1 MLTPYMEKK
10 GKKGIS
16 TFSAQITSTVSV
28 ALVLLLLGIISML
41 GIAARSITTEI
52 RENMGFSVILSDTVT
67 VNNVNSLKKQF
78 STSPGVSGIIYFSP
92 EDALQKWQ
100 EETGEDLVKVLGVNP
115 LPGEIEVKVKARYAS
130 TDSIAKM
137 IAPLKKLPYVSE
149 VSVHSDMVDSI
160 NHNIKSIVLVLTIVA
175 AALLFISF
183 ALINNTVRLT
193 VYSRRFLI
201 HTMKLV
207 GATGGFIRRPI
218 INSNMLSGLIAAII
232 ADLLLAGALFYL
244 HSADRV
250 IASAVP
256 WEEAA
261 WVFGGIIIIG
271 IAICSIASLFATNK
285 FLRSDYDDMF
295 K

>member
-1 MLTPYMEKK
+1 MEKK

-52 RENMGFSVILSDTVT
+52 RENMGFSVIFSDTAT
-67 VNNVNSLKKQF
+67 VNNVNSLKKHF

-100 EETGEDLVKVLGVNP
+100 EETGEDLVKVLGINP
-115 LPGEIEVKVKARYAS
+115 LPGELEVKVKARYAS
-130 TDSIAKM
+130 TDSINSM

-149 VSVHSDMVDSI
+149 ISVHSDMVDSI
-160 NHNIKSIVLVLTIVA
+160 NHNIKSIAFILTIVA

-218 INSNMLSGLIAAII
+218 INSNMLSGLVAAII

-244 HSADRV
+244 HSADKV
-250 IASAVP
+250 IAAALP

-261 WVFGGIIIIG
+261 WVFAGIIVIG

-285 FLRSDYDDMF
+285 YLRSDYDDMF

>member
-1 MLTPYMEKK
+1 MEKK

-52 RENMGFSVILSDTVT
+52 RENMGFSVIFSDTAT
-67 VNNVNSLKKQF
+67 VNNVNSLKKHF

-100 EETGEDLVKVLGVNP
+100 EETGEDLVKVLGINP
-115 LPGEIEVKVKARYAS
+115 LPGELEVKVKARYAS
-130 TDSIAKM
+130 TDSINSM

-149 VSVHSDMVDSI
+149 ISVHSDMVDSI
-160 NHNIKSIVLVLTIVA
+160 NHNIKSIALILTIVA

-207 GATGGFIRRPI
+207 GATGGFIRQPI
-218 INSNMLSGLIAAII
+218 INSNMLSGLVAAII

-244 HSADRV
+244 HSADKV
-250 IASAVP
+250 IAAALP

-261 WVFGGIIIIG
+261 WVFAGIIVIG

-285 FLRSDYDDMF
+285 YLRSDYDDMF

>member
-1 MLTPYMEKK
+1 MEKK

-52 RENMGFSVILSDTVT
+52 RENMGFSVIFSDTAT
-67 VNNVNSLKKQF
+67 VNNVNSLKKHF

-100 EETGEDLVKVLGVNP
+100 EETGEDLVKVLGINP
-115 LPGEIEVKVKARYAS
+115 LPGELEVKVKARYAS
-130 TDSIAKM
+130 TDSINSM
-137 IAPLKKLPYVSE
+137 IAPLKKLPYVNE
-149 VSVHSDMVDSI
+149 ISVHSDMVDSI
-160 NHNIKSIVLVLTIVA
+160 NHNIKSIALILTIVA

-218 INSNMLSGLIAAII
+218 INSNMLSGLVAAII

-244 HSADRV
+244 HSADKV
-250 IASAVP
+250 IAAALP

-261 WVFGGIIIIG
+261 WVFAGIIVIG

-285 FLRSDYDDMF
+285 YLRSDYDDMF

>member
-1 MLTPYMEKK
+1 MEKK

-52 RENMGFSVILSDTVT
+52 RENMGFSVIFSDTAT
-67 VNNVNSLKKQF
+67 VNNVNSLKKHF

-100 EETGEDLVKVLGVNP
+100 EETGEDLVKVLGINP
-115 LPGEIEVKVKARYAS
+115 LPGELEVKVKARYAS
-130 TDSIAKM
+130 TDSINSM

-149 VSVHSDMVDSI
+149 ISVHSDMVDSI
-160 NHNIKSIVLVLTIVA
+160 NHNIKSIALILTIVA

-218 INSNMLSGLIAAII
+218 INSNMLSGLVAAII

-244 HSADRV
+244 HSADKV
-250 IASAVP
+250 IAGALP

-261 WVFGGIIIIG
+261 WVFAGIIVIG

-285 FLRSDYDDMF
+285 YLRSDYDDMF

>member
-1 MLTPYMEKK
+1 MEKK

-130 TDSIAKM
+130 TDSISKM

>member
-1 MLTPYMEKK
+1 MEKK

-78 STSPGVSGIIYFSP
+78 STSPGVSGIIYFSS

>member
-1 MLTPYMEKK
+1 MEKK

-52 RENMGFSVILSDTVT
+52 RENMGFSVIFSDTAT
-67 VNNVNSLKKQF
+67 VNNVNSLKKHF

-100 EETGEDLVKVLGVNP
+100 EETGEDLVKVLGINP
-115 LPGEIEVKVKARYAS
+115 LPGELEVKVKARYAS
-130 TDSIAKM
+130 TDSINSM

-149 VSVHSDMVDSI
+149 ISVHSDMVDSI
-160 NHNIKSIVLVLTIVA
+160 NHNIKSIALILTIVA

-218 INSNMLSGLIAAII
+218 INSNMLSGLVAAII
-232 ADLLLAGALFYL
+232 ADLLRAGALFYL
-244 HSADRV
+244 HSADKV
-250 IASAVP
+250 IAAALP

-261 WVFGGIIIIG
+261 WVFAGIIVIG

-285 FLRSDYDDMF
+285 YLRSDYDDMF

>member
-1 MLTPYMEKK
+1 MEKK

-52 RENMGFSVILSDTVT
+52 RENMGFSVIFSDTAT
-67 VNNVNSLKKQF
+67 VNNVNSLKKHF

-100 EETGEDLVKVLGVNP
+100 EETGENLVKVLGINP
-115 LPGEIEVKVKARYAS
+115 LPGELEVKVKARYAS
-130 TDSIAKM
+130 TDSINSM

-149 VSVHSDMVDSI
+149 ISVHSDMVDSI
-160 NHNIKSIVLVLTIVA
+160 NHNIKSIALILTIVA

-218 INSNMLSGLIAAII
+218 INSNMLSGLVAAII

-244 HSADRV
+244 HSADKV
-250 IASAVP
+250 IAAALP

-261 WVFGGIIIIG
+261 WVFAGIIVIG

-285 FLRSDYDDMF
+285 YLRSDYDDMF

>member
-1 MLTPYMEKK
+1 MEKK

-52 RENMGFSVILSDTVT
+52 RENMGFSVIFSDTAT
-67 VNNVNSLKKQF
+67 VNNVNSLKKHF

-100 EETGEDLVKVLGVNP
+100 EETGEDLVKVLGINP
-115 LPGEIEVKVKARYAS
+115 LPGELEVKVKARYAS
-130 TDSIAKM
+130 TDSINSM

-149 VSVHSDMVDSI
+149 ISVHSDMVDSI
-160 NHNIKSIVLVLTIVA
+160 NHNIKSIALILTIVA

-218 INSNMLSGLIAAII
+218 INSNMLSGLVAAII

-244 HSADRV
+244 HSADKV
-250 IASAVP
+250 IAAALP

-261 WVFGGIIIIG
+261 WVFAGIIVIG

-285 FLRSDYDDMF
+285 YLRSDYDNMF

>member
-1 MLTPYMEKK
+1 MEKK

-52 RENMGFSVILSDTVT
+52 RENMGFSVIFSDTAT
-67 VNNVNSLKKQF
+67 VNNVNSLKKYF

-100 EETGEDLVKVLGVNP
+100 EETGEDLVKVLGINP
-115 LPGEIEVKVKARYAS
+115 LPGELEVKVKARYAS
-130 TDSIAKM
+130 TDSINSM

-149 VSVHSDMVDSI
+149 ISVHSDMVDSI
-160 NHNIKSIVLVLTIVA
+160 NHNIKSIALILTIVA

-218 INSNMLSGLIAAII
+218 INSNMLSGLVAAII

-244 HSADRV
+244 HSADKV
-250 IASAVP
+250 IATALP

-261 WVFGGIIIIG
+261 WVFAGIIVIG

-285 FLRSDYDDMF
+285 YLRSDYDDMF

>member
-1 MLTPYMEKK
+1 MEKK

-130 TDSIAKM
+130 TDSISKM

-271 IAICSIASLFATNK
+271 IAICGIASLFATNK

>member
-1 MLTPYMEKK
+1 MEKK

-52 RENMGFSVILSDTVT
+52 RENMGFSVIFSDTAT
-67 VNNVNSLKKQF
+67 VNNVNSLKKHF

-100 EETGEDLVKVLGVNP
+100 EETGEDLIKVLGINP
-115 LPGEIEVKVKARYAS
+115 LPGELEVKVKARYAS
-130 TDSIAKM
+130 TDSINSM

-149 VSVHSDMVDSI
+149 ISVHSDMVDSI
-160 NHNIKSIVLVLTIVA
+160 NHNIKSIALILTIVA

-218 INSNMLSGLIAAII
+218 INSNMLSGLVAAII
-232 ADLLLAGALFYL
+232 ADLLLAGSLFYL
-244 HSADRV
+244 HSADKV
-250 IASAVP
+250 IAAALP

-261 WVFGGIIIIG
+261 WVFAGIIVIG

-285 FLRSDYDDMF
+285 YLRSDYDDMF

>member
-1 MLTPYMEKK
+1 MEKK

-52 RENMGFSVILSDTVT
+52 RENMGFSVIFSDTAT
-67 VNNVNSLKKQF
+67 VNNVNSLKKHF

-100 EETGEDLVKVLGVNP
+100 EETGEDLVKVLGINP
-115 LPGEIEVKVKARYAS
+115 LPGELEVKVKARYAS
-130 TDSIAKM
+130 TDSINSM

-149 VSVHSDMVDSI
+149 ISVHSDMVDSI
-160 NHNIKSIVLVLTIVA
+160 NHNIKSIALILTIVA

-218 INSNMLSGLIAAII
+218 INSNMLSGLVAAII
-232 ADLLLAGALFYL
+232 ADLLLSGALFYL
-244 HSADRV
+244 HSADKV
-250 IASAVP
+250 IAAALP

-261 WVFGGIIIIG
+261 WVFAGIIVIG

-285 FLRSDYDDMF
+285 YLRSDYDDMF

>member
-1 MLTPYMEKK
+1 MEKK

-52 RENMGFSVILSDTVT
+52 RENMGFSVIFSDTAT
-67 VNNVNSLKKQF
+67 VNNVNSLKKHF

-100 EETGEDLVKVLGVNP
+100 EETGEDLVKVLGINP
-115 LPGEIEVKVKARYAS
+115 LPGELEVKVKARYAS
-130 TDSIAKM
+130 TDSINSL

-149 VSVHSDMVDSI
+149 ISVHSDMVDSI
-160 NHNIKSIVLVLTIVA
+160 NHNIKSIALILTIVA

-218 INSNMLSGLIAAII
+218 INSNMLSGLVAAII

-244 HSADRV
+244 HSADKV
-250 IASAVP
+250 IAAALP

-261 WVFGGIIIIG
+261 WVFAGIIVIG

-285 FLRSDYDDMF
+285 YLRSDYDDMF

>member
-1 MLTPYMEKK
+1 MEKK

-52 RENMGFSVILSDTVT
+52 RENMGFSVIFSDTAT
-67 VNNVNSLKKQF
+67 VNNVNSLKKHF

-100 EETGEDLVKVLGVNP
+100 EETGEDLVKVLGINP
-115 LPGEIEVKVKARYAS
+115 LPGELEVKVKARYAS
-130 TDSIAKM
+130 TDSINSM

-149 VSVHSDMVDSI
+149 ISVHSDMVDSI
-160 NHNIKSIVLVLTIVA
+160 NHNIKSIALILTIVA

-218 INSNMLSGLIAAII
+218 INSNMLSGLVAAII
-232 ADLLLAGALFYL
+232 ADLLLAGATILPSFRRQGDSSRPAMGRSGVGICRDNSDRHSYL
-244 HSADRV
+244 
-250 IASAVP
+250 
-256 WEEAA
+256 
-261 WVFGGIIIIG
+261 
-271 IAICSIASLFATNK
+271 
-285 FLRSDYDDMF
+285 
-295 K
+295 

>member
-1 MLTPYMEKK
+1 M
-10 GKKGIS
+10 
-16 TFSAQITSTVSV
+16 
-28 ALVLLLLGIISML
+28 LLLLGIISML

>member
-1 MLTPYMEKK
+1 MEKK

-52 RENMGFSVILSDTVT
+52 RENMGFSVILSDTATVT
-67 VNNVNSLKKQF
+67 NVNYLKKHF
-78 STSPGVSGIIYFSP
+78 SSTQGVSGIRYFSP

-100 EETGEDLVKVLGVNP
+100 EETGEDLIKVLGVNP
-115 LPGEIEVKVKARYAS
+115 LPGELEIKVKAAYAS
-130 TDSIAKM
+130 TDSIETL
-137 IAPLKKLPYVSE
+137 IAPLKKLPYISE
-149 VSVHSDMVDSI
+149 ISVHSDMVDAI
-160 NHNIKSIVLVLTIVA
+160 NHNIKSVALILTIVA

-207 GATGGFIRRPI
+207 GATGSFIRRPI
-218 INSNMLSGLIAAII
+218 INSNILGGFLAAII
-232 ADLLLAGALFYL
+232 ADLLLACALFYL
-244 HSADRV
+244 HSADKV
-250 IASAVP
+250 IAAAIP
-256 WEEAA
+256 CGQAA
-261 WVFGGIIIIG
+261 WVFGGIIVIG
-271 IAICSIASLFATNK
+271 IAICAVASLFATNK
-285 FLRSDYDDMF
+285 YLRSDYDDMF

>member
-1 MLTPYMEKK
+1 MEIK

-52 RENMGFSVILSDTVT
+52 RENMGFSVIFSDTAT
-67 VNNVNSLKKQF
+67 VNNVNSLKKHF

-100 EETGEDLVKVLGVNP
+100 EETGEDLVKVLGINP
-115 LPGEIEVKVKARYAS
+115 LPGELEVKVKARYAS
-130 TDSIAKM
+130 TDSINSM

-149 VSVHSDMVDSI
+149 ISVHSDMVDSI
-160 NHNIKSIVLVLTIVA
+160 NHNIKSIALILTIVA

-218 INSNMLSGLIAAII
+218 INSNMLSGLVAAII

-244 HSADRV
+244 HSADKV
-250 IASAVP
+250 IAAALP

-261 WVFGGIIIIG
+261 WVFAGIIVIG

-285 FLRSDYDDMF
+285 YLRSDYDDMF

>member
-1 MLTPYMEKK
+1 MEKK

-52 RENMGFSVILSDTVT
+52 RENMGFSVIFSDTAT
-67 VNNVNSLKKQF
+67 VNNVNSLKKHF

-100 EETGEDLVKVLGVNP
+100 EETGEDLVKVLGINP
-115 LPGEIEVKVKARYAS
+115 LPGELEVKVKARYAS
-130 TDSIAKM
+130 TDSINSM

-149 VSVHSDMVDSI
+149 ISVHSDMVDSI
-160 NHNIKSIVLVLTIVA
+160 NHNIKSIALILTIVA

-218 INSNMLSGLIAAII
+218 INSNMLSGLVAAII

-244 HSADRV
+244 HSADKV
-250 IASAVP
+250 IAAALP

-261 WVFGGIIIIG
+261 WVFAGIIVIG
-271 IAICSIASLFATNK
+271 IAICSIASLFAINK
-285 FLRSDYDDMF
+285 YLRSDYDDMF

>member
-1 MLTPYMEKK
+1 MEKK

-52 RENMGFSVILSDTVT
+52 RENMGFSVIFSDTAT
-67 VNNVNSLKKQF
+67 VNNVNSLKKHF

-100 EETGEDLVKVLGVNP
+100 EETGEDLVKVLGINP
-115 LPGEIEVKVKARYAS
+115 LPGELEVKVKARYAS
-130 TDSIAKM
+130 TDSINSM

-149 VSVHSDMVDSI
+149 ISVHSDMVDSI
-160 NHNIKSIVLVLTIVA
+160 NHNIKSIALILTIVA

-218 INSNMLSGLIAAII
+218 INSNMLSGLVAAII

-244 HSADRV
+244 HSADKV
-250 IASAVP
+250 IATALP

-261 WVFGGIIIIG
+261 WVFAGIIVIG

-285 FLRSDYDDMF
+285 YLRSDYDDMF

>member
-1 MLTPYMEKK
+1 MEKK

-52 RENMGFSVILSDTVT
+52 RENMGFSVIFSDTAT
-67 VNNVNSLKKQF
+67 VNNVNSLKKHF

-100 EETGEDLVKVLGVNP
+100 EETGEDLVKVLGINP
-115 LPGEIEVKVKARYAS
+115 LPGELEVKVKARYAS
-130 TDSIAKM
+130 TDSINSM

-149 VSVHSDMVDSI
+149 ISVHSDMVDSI
-160 NHNIKSIVLVLTIVA
+160 NHNIKSIALILTIVA

-218 INSNMLSGLIAAII
+218 INSNMLSGLVAAII

-244 HSADRV
+244 HSVDKV
-250 IASAVP
+250 IAAALP

-261 WVFGGIIIIG
+261 WVFAGIIVIG

-285 FLRSDYDDMF
+285 YLRSDYDDMF

>member
-1 MLTPYMEKK
+1 MEKK

-52 RENMGFSVILSDTVT
+52 RENMGFSVIFSDTAT
-67 VNNVNSLKKQF
+67 VNNVNSLKKHF

-100 EETGEDLVKVLGVNP
+100 EETGEDLVKVLGINP
-115 LPGEIEVKVKARYAS
+115 LPGELEVKVKARYAS
-130 TDSIAKM
+130 TDSINSM

-149 VSVHSDMVDSI
+149 ISVHSDMVDSI
-160 NHNIKSIVLVLTIVA
+160 NHNIKSIALILTIVA
-175 AALLFISF
+175 VALLFISF

-218 INSNMLSGLIAAII
+218 INSNMLSGLVAAII

-244 HSADRV
+244 HSADKV
-250 IASAVP
+250 IAAALP

-261 WVFGGIIIIG
+261 WVFAGIIVIG

-285 FLRSDYDDMF
+285 YLRSDYDDMF

>member
-1 MLTPYMEKK
+1 MEKK

-52 RENMGFSVILSDTVT
+52 RENMGFSVIFSDTAT
-67 VNNVNSLKKQF
+67 VNNVNSLKKHF

-100 EETGEDLVKVLGVNP
+100 EETGEDLVKVLGINP
-115 LPGEIEVKVKARYAS
+115 LPGELEVKVKARYAS
-130 TDSIAKM
+130 TDSINSM

-149 VSVHSDMVDSI
+149 ISVHSDMVDSI
-160 NHNIKSIVLVLTIVA
+160 NHNIKSIVLILTIVA

-218 INSNMLSGLIAAII
+218 INSNMLSGLVAAII

-244 HSADRV
+244 HSADKV
-250 IASAVP
+250 IAAALP

-261 WVFGGIIIIG
+261 WVFAGIIVIG

-285 FLRSDYDDMF
+285 YLRSDYDDMF

>member
-1 MLTPYMEKK
+1 MEKK

>member
-1 MLTPYMEKK
+1 MSKK

-28 ALVLLLLGIISML
+28 ALVLLLLGIISLL

-52 RENMGFSVILSDTVT
+52 RENMGFSVILSDTASVAE
-67 VNNVNSLKKQF
+67 VNALKQRF
-78 STSPGVSGIIYFSP
+78 TTSEGVAAVRYFSP
-92 EDALQKWQ
+92 DDALQKWQ
-100 EETGEDLVKVLGVNP
+100 DETGEDLIKVLGVNP
-115 LPGEIEVKVKARYAS
+115 LPGELEVKVKAAYAS
-130 TDSIAKM
+130 TDSISAM
-137 IAPLKKLPYVSE
+137 VAALRKLPSVSE

-160 NHNIKSIVLVLTIVA
+160 NDNIRSIAIVLTVVA

-218 INSNMLSGLIAAII
+218 INSNITGGLVAALIADA
-232 ADLLLAGALFYL
+232 LLAGALLYL
-244 HSADRV
+244 NSADRTA
-250 IASAVP
+250 ASAIP
-256 WEEAA
+256 WEQAA
-261 WVFGGIIIIG
+261 WVFGGVIVAG
-271 IAICSIASLFATNK
+271 IVICALASMLATNK
-285 FLRSDYDDMF
+285 YLRSSYDDMF

>member
-1 MLTPYMEKK
+1 MEKK

-52 RENMGFSVILSDTVT
+52 RENMGFSVIFSDTAT
-67 VNNVNSLKKQF
+67 VNNVNSLKKHF

-100 EETGEDLVKVLGVNP
+100 EETGEDLVKVLGINP
-115 LPGEIEVKVKARYAS
+115 LPGELEVKVKARYAS
-130 TDSIAKM
+130 TDSINSM

-149 VSVHSDMVDSI
+149 ISVHSDMVDSI
-160 NHNIKSIVLVLTIVA
+160 NHNIKSIALILTIVA

-218 INSNMLSGLIAAII
+218 INSNMLSGLVAAII

-244 HSADRV
+244 HSADKV
-250 IASAVP
+250 IAAALP
-256 WEEAA
+256 WEEAG
-261 WVFGGIIIIG
+261 WVFAGIIVIG

-285 FLRSDYDDMF
+285 YLRSDYDDMF

>member
-1 MLTPYMEKK
+1 MEKK

-52 RENMGFSVILSDTVT
+52 RENMGFSVIFSDTAT
-67 VNNVNSLKKQF
+67 VNNVNSLKKHF

-100 EETGEDLVKVLGVNP
+100 EETGEDLVKVLGINP
-115 LPGEIEVKVKARYAS
+115 LPGELEVKVKARYAS
-130 TDSIAKM
+130 TDSINSM

-149 VSVHSDMVDSI
+149 ISVHSDMVDSI
-160 NHNIKSIVLVLTIVA
+160 NHNIKSIALILTIVA

-218 INSNMLSGLIAAII
+218 INSNMLSGLVAAII

-244 HSADRV
+244 HSADKV
-250 IASAVP
+250 IAAALP

-261 WVFGGIIIIG
+261 WVFVGIIVIG

-285 FLRSDYDDMF
+285 YLRSDYDDMF

>member
-1 MLTPYMEKK
+1 MEKK

-52 RENMGFSVILSDTVT
+52 RENMGFSVIFSDTAT
-67 VNNVNSLKKQF
+67 VNNVNSLKKYF

-100 EETGEDLVKVLGVNP
+100 EETGEDLVKVLGINP
-115 LPGEIEVKVKARYAS
+115 LPGELEVKVKARYAS
-130 TDSIAKM
+130 TDSINSM

-149 VSVHSDMVDSI
+149 ISVHSDMVDSI
-160 NHNIKSIVLVLTIVA
+160 NHNIKSIALILTIVT

-218 INSNMLSGLIAAII
+218 INSNMLSGLVAAII

-244 HSADRV
+244 HSADKV
-250 IASAVP
+250 IATALP

-261 WVFGGIIIIG
+261 WVFAGIIVIG

-285 FLRSDYDDMF
+285 YLRSDYDDMF

>member
-1 MLTPYMEKK
+1 MEKK

-41 GIAARSITTEI
+41 GIATRSITTEI
-52 RENMGFSVILSDTVT
+52 RENMGFSVIFSDTAT
-67 VNNVNSLKKQF
+67 VNNVNSLKKHF

-100 EETGEDLVKVLGVNP
+100 EETGEDLVKVLGINP
-115 LPGEIEVKVKARYAS
+115 LPGELEVKVKARYAS
-130 TDSIAKM
+130 TDSINSM

-149 VSVHSDMVDSI
+149 ISVHSDMVDSI
-160 NHNIKSIVLVLTIVA
+160 NHNIKSIALILTIVA

-218 INSNMLSGLIAAII
+218 INSNMLSGLVAAII

-244 HSADRV
+244 HSADKV
-250 IASAVP
+250 IAAALP

-261 WVFGGIIIIG
+261 WVFAGIIVIG

-285 FLRSDYDDMF
+285 YLRSDYDDMF

>member
-1 MLTPYMEKK
+1 MEKK

-41 GIAARSITTEI
+41 GIATRSITTEI
-52 RENMGFSVILSDTVT
+52 RENMGFSVIFSDTAT
-67 VNNVNSLKKQF
+67 VNNVNSLKKHF

-100 EETGEDLVKVLGVNP
+100 EETGVDLVKVLGINP
-115 LPGEIEVKVKARYAS
+115 LPGELEVKVKARYAS
-130 TDSIAKM
+130 TDSINSM

-149 VSVHSDMVDSI
+149 ISVHSDMVDSI
-160 NHNIKSIVLVLTIVA
+160 NHNIKSIALILTIVA

-218 INSNMLSGLIAAII
+218 INSNMLSGLVAAII

-244 HSADRV
+244 HSADKV
-250 IASAVP
+250 IAAALP

-261 WVFGGIIIIG
+261 WVFAGIIVIG

-285 FLRSDYDDMF
+285 YLRSDYDDMF

>member
-1 MLTPYMEKK
+1 MEKK

-28 ALVLLLLGIISML
+28 ALALLLLGIISML

>member
-1 MLTPYMEKK
+1 MEKK

-130 TDSIAKM
+130 TDSISKM
-137 IAPLKKLPYVSE
+137 IASLKKLPYVSE

>member
-1 MLTPYMEKK
+1 MEKK

-52 RENMGFSVILSDTVT
+52 RENMGFSVIFSDTAT
-67 VNNVNSLKKQF
+67 VNNVNSLKKHF

-100 EETGEDLVKVLGVNP
+100 EETGEDLVKVLGINP
-115 LPGEIEVKVKARYAS
+115 LPGELEVKVKARYAS
-130 TDSIAKM
+130 TDSINSM

-149 VSVHSDMVDSI
+149 ISVHSDMVDSI
-160 NHNIKSIVLVLTIVA
+160 NHNIKSIALILTIVA

-218 INSNMLSGLIAAII
+218 INSNMLSGLVAAII

-244 HSADRV
+244 HSADKV
-250 IASAVP
+250 IASALP

-261 WVFGGIIIIG
+261 WVFGGIIVIG

-285 FLRSDYDDMF
+285 YLRSDYDDMF

>member
-1 MLTPYMEKK
+1 MEKK

-52 RENMGFSVILSDTVT
+52 RENMGFSVIFSDTAT
-67 VNNVNSLKKQF
+67 VNNVNSLKKYF

-100 EETGEDLVKVLGVNP
+100 EETGEDLVKVLGINP
-115 LPGEIEVKVKARYAS
+115 LPGELEVKVKARYAS
-130 TDSIAKM
+130 TDSINSM

-149 VSVHSDMVDSI
+149 ISVHSDMVDSI
-160 NHNIKSIVLVLTIVA
+160 NHNIKSIALILTIVA

-218 INSNMLSGLIAAII
+218 INSNMLSGLVAAII

-244 HSADRV
+244 HSADKV
-250 IASAVP
+250 IAAALP

-261 WVFGGIIIIG
+261 WVFAGIIVIG

-285 FLRSDYDDMF
+285 YLRSDYDDMF

>member
-1 MLTPYMEKK
+1 MEKK

-52 RENMGFSVILSDTVT
+52 RENMGFSVILSDTATVT
-67 VNNVNSLKKQF
+67 NVNYLKKHF
-78 STSPGVSGIIYFSP
+78 SSTQGVSGIRYFSP

-100 EETGEDLVKVLGVNP
+100 EETGEDLIKVLGVNP
-115 LPGEIEVKVKARYAS
+115 LPGELEIKVKAAYAS
-130 TDSIAKM
+130 TDSIETL
-137 IAPLKKLPYVSE
+137 IAPLKKLPYISE
-149 VSVHSDMVDSI
+149 ISVHSDMVDAI
-160 NHNIKSIVLVLTIVA
+160 NHNIKSVALILTIVA

-207 GATGGFIRRPI
+207 GATGSFIRRPI
-218 INSNMLSGLIAAII
+218 INSNILGGFLAAII

-244 HSADRV
+244 HSADKV
-250 IASAVP
+250 IAIIAAAIP
-256 WEEAA
+256 WDQAA
-261 WVFGGIIIIG
+261 WVFGGIIVIG
-271 IAICSIASLFATNK
+271 IAICAVASLFATNK
-285 FLRSDYDDMF
+285 YLRSDYDDMF